1 MKAKVKDTGKVIEV
15 HGLYPVTYTR
25 LDCNG
30 KIMEEYDA
38 DELEFDFNSPILL
51 TDEILNKNFSR
62 DTANHQWFIGSAD
75 IKCRISMVN
84 DRYSW
89 MEGCKKVYFIELRY
103 NHTEIRKQINFVHE
117 LQRCFVLCEYEKEIE
132 L

>member
-1 MKAKVKDTGKVIEV
+1 MIDIKELMIGDWVNIITTNQ
-15 HGLYPVTYTR
+15 PR
-25 LDCNG
+25 
-30 KIMEEYDA
+30 KISGTNDMLFHDDYE
-38 DELEFDFNSPILL
+38 PIIL
-51 TDEILNKNFSR
+51 TDEILNKNFSQ

-132 L
+132 LCQDTITT